1 MKPLKLLPGERVTG
15 KGHVLSINLK
25 EMKQIIRTKQK
36 LDKKRGQ
43 K

>member
-1 MKPLKLLPGERVTG
+1 MKLLKILPGERVVG

-25 EMKQIIRTKQK
+25 EMKDIIRTKQK
-36 LDKKRGQ
+36 LDRKRGQ